1 MKMTRL
7 EWRYL
12 QKIALD
18 HPYYDTH
25 GLPLTEQEAKAI
37 VEANNK
43 LTGREFVDSVY
54 AKLGIPRPAE
64 QKKRFAWLR
73 SIGELFA
80 VPPIRRIAIAVL
92 IVILMA
98 VFFAATPA
106 GRAIAENVIRYI
118 ATLFDDG
125 RLVVNRTDNEAM
137 AYSVALENNDAD
149 KATNSIKNTTDYI
162 YVNSFDEFTTQTG
175 KTPVMLSLPFTELYY
190 TCDKEFDY
198 LTFYATYETPDGEI
212 VTYQIWNVEDL
223 VSTTSAGYTAYSAD
237 ESIYYSI
244 EKEEGIVSC
253 KRVLEDSIF
262 TVSSRGNYTVNDL
275 IQMLTEN

>member
-37 VEANNK
+37 VDANNK

-73 SIGELFA
+73 GIGELFA

-118 ATLFDDG
+118 VSLYDKDIIID
-125 RLVVNRTDNEAM
+125 RIDNEA
-137 AYSVALENNDAD
+137 ALVSLEC
-149 KATNSIKNTTDYI
+149 NSLFVDNGQNESIDTEACVYLT
-162 YVNSFDEFTTQTG
+162 SFEDFSKDTG
-175 KTPVMLSLPFTELYY
+175 KTPIVLSLPFTELYY
-190 TCDKEFDY
+190 LYRSDVDY
-198 LTFYATYETPDGEI
+198 LKLSSTY
-212 VTYQIWNVEDL
+212 VTKNGKIITNQIWGAEEL
-223 VSTTSAGYTAYSAD
+223 SGSTLSGFALYDAD
-237 ESIYYSI
+237 RSIYYSI
-244 EKEEGIVSC
+244 EKKTGLIYC
-253 KRVLEDSIF
+253 IWILDDSILSI
-262 TVSSRGNYTVNDL
+262 TSKGSYTLDELVE
-275 IQMLTEN
+275 MMCK